1 MDAGAREYPSDY
13 RRVPVQEAIE
23 RQAGVVMAEMRRQH
37 TSLADL
43 SDLALLRYCISF
55 HDDAEAAGAAAVKAV
70 SYRKEHAAWLAPAK
84 RLVEEGKT
92 LDEVYRLAAPHWDV
106 LEKRLATGVHRT
118 TVFGGP
124 ISYIRAGLIDLD
136 ELMDAVAAEELTRFF
151 IFDKEVVH
159 TLCDLATKKTGVLVK
174 ALYVMDGA
182 NLNVWDAN
190 RKFFK
195 AMGDSSKVS
204 EFLHPQLV
212 QRQCVINAASS
223 FKAVLKVASVFL
235 SKKTLD
241 RFVICKGFDLDK
253 SAAQCP
259 YASKWIRDV
268 SELPTF
274 CGGSCNCEGGCVGG
288 VANDFMGHKIDAKKN
303 VTD

>member
-1 MDAGAREYPSDY
+1 MNASHYPSDY
-13 RRVPVQEAIE
+13 RHVPVQEAIA
-23 RQAGVVMAEMRRQH
+23 RQAGVVIEEMRRQH
-37 TSLADL
+37 PSLAQEP
-43 SDLALLRYCISF
+43 DLALLRYCISF
-55 HDDAEAAGAAAVKAV
+55 RDDAEAAGAAAAKAV
-70 SYRKEHAAWLAPAK
+70 AYRKENAAWLAPAR

-92 LDEVYRLAAPHWDV
+92 MGEVYRLAAPHWDV

-136 ELMDAVAAEELTRFF
+136 ELMDAVGVEELTRFF
-151 IFDKEVVH
+151 IFDKEVIH
-159 TLCDLATKKTGVLVK
+159 TLCDIATKKNGFITK

-182 NLNVWDAN
+182 NLGVLDAN

-223 FKAVLKVASVFL
+223 FKAILKIASVFL

-253 SAAQCP
+253 SAALCP

-274 CGGSCNCEGGCVGG
+274 CGGTCNCEGGCVGG
-288 VANDFMGHKIDAKKN
+288 VPNDFMGHKIDREKRKH
-303 VTD
+303 